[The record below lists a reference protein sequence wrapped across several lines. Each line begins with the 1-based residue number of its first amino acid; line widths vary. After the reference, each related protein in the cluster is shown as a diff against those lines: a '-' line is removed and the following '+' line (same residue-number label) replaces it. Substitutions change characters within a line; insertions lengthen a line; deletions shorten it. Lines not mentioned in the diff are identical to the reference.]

1 MRQKFIDDLEWAF
14 SQLEVGKDNSV
25 QPCAVPGCEPWP
37 TCCQIDLLSSNQQN
51 NSNNTDDDMYNDDG
65 GNGSQNNDEDDAK
78 KDDKK
83 LRNMINSWQRPRWGQ
98 L

>member
-1 MRQKFIDDLEWAF
+1 MRQKFLDDLEWGYP
-14 SQLEVGKDNSV
+14 QLEVGKDDSV

-37 TCCQIDLLSSNQQN
+37 TCCQIDPLNGNQQN
-51 NSNNTDDDMYNDDG
+51 NDNNDDDG
-65 GNGSQNNDEDDAK
+65 GNGNQNNDKDDSQDDDDGGDAK

-83 LRNMINSWQRPRWGQ
+83 LKNSWRRPKWAQ